1 MRFDPVLRYYSCRH
15 DTIRKAISKVIPRY
29 SRPEMTRIWSEEHQ
43 FDLWLKVEVAACE
56 AWSNLGVISDA
67 DIRKIRNAAFS
78 REEYDRQF
86 EETRHDLVSFTRAVA
101 TSLGD
106 EGRWIHHG
114 LTSNDVKD
122 TALAM
127 QMSDAT
133 SLIVQGIDALM
144 SALAM
149 RAAEFKHTLCMGRSH
164 GIHAEPMSFGLK
176 LALWWSEMRRN
187 RDRALAMKERVSV
200 GMLSGPVGTFAG
212 IPIEIEEHVCAQLGL
227 KPAEVSNQVIQRD
240 RHAEYLQVLAL
251 IAATLDKMATEIRS
265 LQRTEVGEVEEP
277 FGRPGYVSKGSS
289 SMPHKRNPELSERI
303 CGLARVIRSNSIV
316 GLENVALWHERDI
329 SHSSAERVVL
339 ADSSLALDYILD
351 LMTGIIA
358 NMTVKPDR
366 MRRNM
371 ELTHGLV
378 FSPRVMLA
386 LVEAG
391 VERGAAYDAVQRAAM
406 QALDK
411 ETDFQAIIST
421 EEIVKAHLNDSALAE
436 IFNYSYFIKQVDPI
450 FDRLGIDETG
460 FSTQKTVLTS
470 ALPGLVHRGKVRDT
484 YRVADGVLM
493 MIATDRISAFD
504 VIMNDPVPQ
513 KGILLAQMSAFW
525 FRNVIGDIVPNHMIS
540 MAEDADMVDEIGRN
554 GALEHLPSHWNDR
567 AMLIR
572 EANRIDMEC
581 VVRGYLAGAG
591 WAEYEAHGTLNGAPL
606 PKGLRPAEKL
616 PEPLFTPSTKAE
628 EGHDIPLTEAEAI
641 NLVGQD
647 LHTQLKETSIAI
659 YERARQHA
667 ADRGMILVDTKFEFG
682 FVDGNLTLIDE
693 VLTPDSS
700 RFWDAEEWHP
710 GKFPP
715 AFDKQH
721 LREWLMET
729 DWNREPPPPKIPQ
742 DVMNMTRQRYISAFE
757 RLTGEAFSE
766 VTGNSRRLK

>member
-1 MRFDPVLRYYSCRH
+1 MS
-15 DTIRKAISKVIPRY
+15 
-29 SRPEMTRIWSEEHQ
+29 RIWSEDHQ
-43 FDLWLKVEVAACE
+43 FDLWLKVEIAACE
-56 AWSNLGVISDA
+56 AWSQLGVINDE
-67 DIRKIRNAAFS
+67 DMRKIRDATFS
-78 REEYDRQF
+78 RGEYDLQF
-86 EETRHDLVSFTRAVA
+86 ENTRHDLVSFTRAVA
-101 TSLGD
+101 TSLGE

-133 SLIVQGIDALM
+133 SLIIEGIDALM
-144 SALAM
+144 SALAT
-149 RAAEFKHTLCMGRSH
+149 RAVEFKHTLCMGRSH

-187 RDRALAMKERVSV
+187 RDRALAMKKRVSV

-212 IPIEIEEHVCAQLGL
+212 IPIDIEEHVCAQLGL

-251 IAATLDKMATEIRS
+251 VAATLDKIATEIRS

-339 ADSSLALDYILD
+339 ADSSLALDYILN
-351 LMTGIIA
+351 LMTGIIS

-371 ELTHGLV
+371 DLTHGLV

-391 VERGAAYDAVQRAAM
+391 VERGAAYDTVQQAAM
-406 QALDK
+406 QALDQ
-411 ETDFQAIIST
+411 EVDFQTIISKDL
-421 EEIVKAHLNDSALAE
+421 IVSQHLNEAALADL
-436 IFNYSYFIKQVDPI
+436 FDYGYFIEQVDQI
-450 FDRLGIDETG
+450 FDRLGIELNV
-460 FSTQKTVLTS
+460 SATVLSTY
-470 ALPGLVHRGKVRDT
+470 LPGLVHRGKVRDT
-484 YRVADGVLM
+484 YRVSDGILM

-504 VIMNDPVPQ
+504 VIMEDPVPQ
-513 KGILLAQMSAFW
+513 KGVLLAQMSAFW
-525 FRNVIGDIVPNHMIS
+525 FRNVIGDIVDNHMIAIVGES
-540 MAEDADMVDEIGRN
+540 DLERS
-554 GALEHLPSHWNDR
+554 GAFTYLPPEWNDR
-567 AMLIR
+567 TMLIR
-572 EANRIDMEC
+572 EADRIDMEC

-591 WAEYEAHGTLNGAPL
+591 WAEYEAHGTLNGAEM
-606 PKGLRPAEKL
+606 PKGLRPAERL
-616 PEPLFTPSTKAE
+616 PEPMFTPSTKAE
-628 EGHDIPLTEAEAI
+628 EGHDLPLTETEAI
-641 NLVGQD
+641 ELVGAELYQ
-647 LHTQLKETSIAI
+647 QLKRVSIEI
-659 YERARQHA
+659 YERAHQHA
-667 ADRGMILVDTKFEFG
+667 SDRGMILVDTKFEFG
-682 FVDGNLTLIDE
+682 FVDGKLTLIDE

-700 RFWDAEEWHP
+700 RFWDAEDWKP
-710 GKFPP
+710 GAFPP
-715 AFDKQH
+715 AYDKQH
-721 LREWLMET
+721 LREWLMTT
-729 DWNREPPPPKIPQ
+729 DWNREPPPPKVTA
-742 DVMNMTRQRYISAFE
+742 DVMEMTRQRYISAYE
-757 RLTGEAFSE
+757 RLTGMAFEA
-766 VTGNSRRLK
+766 

>member
-1 MRFDPVLRYYSCRH
+1 MS
-15 DTIRKAISKVIPRY
+15 
-29 SRPEMTRIWSEEHQ
+29 RIWSEDHQ
-43 FDLWLKVEVAACE
+43 FDLWLRVEIAACE
-56 AWSNLGVISDA
+56 AWSKLGVIDASDMA
-67 DIRKIRNAAFS
+67 KIRNASFS
-78 REEYDRQF
+78 RAEYDRQF
-86 EETRHDLVSFTRAVA
+86 EDTRHDLVSFTRAVA
-101 TSLGD
+101 VSLGD

-127 QMSDAT
+127 QMSDAAGL
-133 SLIVQGIDALM
+133 LIDGIDAL
-144 SALAM
+144 SDVLAR
-149 RAAEFKHTLCMGRSH
+149 RAIEFKHTLCMGRSH

-187 RDRALAMKERVSV
+187 RERAVAMRERVSV

-212 IPIEIEEHVCAQLGL
+212 IPIQIEEHVCVALGL

-351 LMTGIIA
+351 LMTGIID

-371 ELTHGLV
+371 DLTHGLV

-386 LVEAG
+386 LVESG
-391 VERGAAYDAVQRAAM
+391 VERGAAYDAVQSAAM
-406 QALDK
+406 QALDA
-411 ETDFQAIIST
+411 ETDFQAIISQSET
-421 EEIVKAHLNDSALAE
+421 VRKHIDSAALSE
-436 IFNYSYFIKQVDPI
+436 LFDYDYFIDQVDAI
-450 FDRLGIDETG
+450 YERLGIAELSEDESAAVL
-460 FSTQKTVLTS
+460 STH
-470 ALPGLVHRGKVRDT
+470 LPGLVHRGKVRDT
-484 YRVADGVLM
+484 YRVDDGVLM

-504 VIMNDPVPQ
+504 VIMDDPVPQ
-513 KGILLAQMSAFW
+513 KGVLLAQMSAYW
-525 FRNVIGDIVPNHMIS
+525 FRNVIGDIVDNHMIG
-540 MAEDADMVDEIGRN
+540 MADDYAVREKIGDA
-554 GALEHLPSHWNDR
+554 GALADLPNAWQDR

-572 EANRIDMEC
+572 EAERIDMEC

-591 WAEYEAHGTLNGAPL
+591 WAEYESHGTLNGEKL

-616 PEPLFTPSTKAE
+616 PEPMFTPSTKAE
-628 EGHDIPLTEAEAI
+628 SGHDIPLTESEAI
-641 NLVGQD
+641 DLVGAD
-647 LHTQLKETSIAI
+647 LHARLKEVSIQI

-667 ADRGMILVDTKFEFG
+667 AERGMILVDTKFEFG
-682 FVDGNLTLIDE
+682 FVNGKLTLIDE

-700 RFWDAEEWHP
+700 RFWDAEDWEP
-710 GKFPP
+710 GSFPP
-715 AFDKQH
+715 AYDKQH
-721 LREWLMET
+721 LREWLMQTE
-729 DWNREPPPPKIPQ
+729 WNREPPPPQVPP
-742 DVMNMTRQRYISAFE
+742 DVLNMTRQRYISAYE
-757 RLTGEAFSE
+757 RLTGTWFDA
-766 VTGNSRRLK
+766 